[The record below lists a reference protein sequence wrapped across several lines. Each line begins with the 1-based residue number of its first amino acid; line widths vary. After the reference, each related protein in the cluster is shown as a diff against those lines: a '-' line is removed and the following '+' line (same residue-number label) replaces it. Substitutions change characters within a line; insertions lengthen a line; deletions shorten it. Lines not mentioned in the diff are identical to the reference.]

1 MVSPVTITTML
12 HCYVY
17 PTLPNNYDTPAVT
30 HAISW
35 LITNGLMIPVLDR
48 KSEIICFEVTEK
60 GRVWVQMLCSAPL
73 PKQAWVDPT
82 K

>member
-1 MVSPVTITTML
+1 MINPVAIMTLL

-17 PTLPNNYDTPAVT
+17 PTLPNNYETPAVNGVIT
-30 HAISW
+30 W
-35 LITNGLMIPVLDR
+35 LVTNELITPKLDR
-48 KSEIICFEVTEK
+48 NDAIEYFDTTEK
-60 GRVWVQMLCSAPL
+60 GKVWVQMLCSTPL